1 LGLINPE
8 RTGESGILFTKLEDA
23 VNWSRQ
29 NSLWWLTFGLA
40 CCAIEMM
47 CLNTPKYDMERF
59 GVMPRNTPRQ
69 SDLMIVAG
77 TVTKKMAPMVK
88 QLYDQMPEPK
98 YVLAMGSCA
107 IKGGPFYYDSY
118 TVVRGVDEIIPVDI
132 YVPGCP
138 PRPEAVI
145 DGIMKLKEKIQSRGN
160 TGQ

>member
-1 LGLINPE
+1 MGLIHPE
-8 RTGESGILFTKLEDA
+8 RTGESGILLTKLEDA

-47 CLNTPKYDMERF
+47 CLNTSKYDMERF
-59 GVMPRNTPRQ
+59 GIMPRNTPRQ
-69 SDLMIVAG
+69 SDLMLVAG

-88 QLYDQMPEPK
+88 QLYEQMPEPK

-145 DGIMKLKEKIQSRGN
+145 DGILKLKERIQNRGN
-160 TGQ
+160 TH

>member
-77 TVTKKMAPMVK
+77 TVTLKMAPMVK
-88 QLYDQMPEPK
+88 HLYDQMPEPK

-160 TGQ
+160 VG

>member
-1 LGLINPE
+1 MGLINPE

-77 TVTKKMAPMVK
+77 TVTLKMAPMVK
-88 QLYDQMPEPK
+88 HLYDQMPEPK

-160 TGQ
+160 VG

>member
-1 LGLINPE
+1 MGLINPE
-8 RTGESGILFTKLEDA
+8 RTGESGILLTRLDDA
-23 VNWSRQ
+23 VKWARQ

-47 CLNTPKYDMERF
+47 CLNTSKYDMERF

-69 SDLMIVAG
+69 SDLMLVAG

-118 TVVRGVDEIIPVDI
+118 TVVRGVDEIIPVDV

-145 DGIMKLKEKIQSRGN
+145 DGILKIKEKIQNPGSKRK
-160 TGQ
+160 

>member
-77 TVTKKMAPMVK
+77 TVTLKMAPMVK
-88 QLYDQMPEPK
+88 HLYDQMPEPK

-160 TGQ
+160 VE

>member
-8 RTGESGILFTKLEDA
+8 RTGDSGILLTKLEDA

-59 GVMPRNTPRQ
+59 GIMPRNTPRQ
-69 SDLMIVAG
+69 SDLMLVAG
-77 TVTKKMAPMVK
+77 TVTKKMAPLVK
-88 QLYDQMPEPK
+88 HLYDQMPEPK

-145 DGIMKLKEKIQSRGN
+145 DGIFKLKEKIMERGN
-160 TGQ
+160 VK